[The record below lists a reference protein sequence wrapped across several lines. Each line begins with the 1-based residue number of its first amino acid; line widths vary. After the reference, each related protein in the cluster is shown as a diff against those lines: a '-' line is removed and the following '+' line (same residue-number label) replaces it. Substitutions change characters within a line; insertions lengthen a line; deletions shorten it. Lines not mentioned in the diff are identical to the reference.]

1 MLVEFPME
9 AWHGWKIYLLYEKF
23 PLISETAHTR
33 DFRIF
38 AKRHAEPDRA
48 MAAAIQM
55 KEG

>member
-9 AWHGWKIYLLYEKF
+9 TWHGWKIHLLYGKS
-23 PLISETAHTR
+23 PLISEVAHTH

-38 AKRHAEPDRA
+38 AKRRAEPDRA